1 MTQIIGDT
9 TSGLT
14 LDQATELGIG
24 FIPQIVVFEEKSY
37 RDDTEIDSDTFVK
50 MLEASAVLPKTAAP
64 PPALYSPLFEELQR
78 TGDNAIIICPS
89 SKLSGTVRSAMTAKN
104 DFPDLDIRVIDT
116 ESVGSGLAME
126 LIQAVKWAKDGKSID
141 EIEAGIRDMMSRERI
156 FAVVDTL
163 EYLYKGGRIGGA
175 SKLVGD
181 ILQIKPI
188 LTLRNGIVE
197 TYEKQRTKK
206 KALARIVE
214 LVEKECPKTG
224 DKGFLSLSLQKNIS
238 ADELEFFQDEF
249 KSRIGVDNVPF
260 YNMPPCFMVHAG
272 PSVIFVSFFVD

>member
-1 MTQIIGDT
+1 MTRIIGDT

-14 LDQATELGIG
+14 LDQAAELGIG

-116 ESVGSGLAME
+116 ESVGSGVAME
-126 LIQAVKWAKDGKSID
+126 LIQASKWAKEGKSID

-188 LTLRNGIVE
+188 LTLRNGVVE

-214 LVEKECPKTG
+214 LVENECPKSG

-238 ADELEFFQDEF
+238 TAELEYFQNEF
-249 KSRIGVDNVPF
+249 QSRIGIDHVPF